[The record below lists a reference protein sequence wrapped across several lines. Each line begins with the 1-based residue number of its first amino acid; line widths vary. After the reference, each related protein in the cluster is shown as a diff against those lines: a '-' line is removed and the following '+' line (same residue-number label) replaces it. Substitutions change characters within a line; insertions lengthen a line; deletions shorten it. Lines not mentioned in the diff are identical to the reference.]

1 MIAAVMAITGAK
13 KRLYVT
19 YPRQL
24 SVVKMPSNTVT
35 KA

>member
-1 MIAAVMAITGAK
+1 MAITGAK
-13 KRLYVT
+13 KRLCVA
-19 YPRQL
+19 YPRQF